1 MWKKQTVCPLKSNFG
16 DRGTYE
22 YRGVKIPIGEI
33 AESTARHWIQEH
45 LRFVDPLKHIVFQNE
60 IKPCSP
66 ELTDIFSRKVMG
78 ANETS
83 TGVGYAPLSKTER
96 LVLATEK
103 FLNAPS
109 FKDAFPSASPPN
121 ILDFQSQMV
130 FLVTSRIKTATEFF
144 KLSIAEFEQTHRH

>member
-1 MWKKQTVCPLKSNFG
+1 
-16 DRGTYE
+16 
-22 YRGVKIPIGEI
+22 
-33 AESTARHWIQEH
+33 
-45 LRFVDPLKHIVFQNE
+45 
-60 IKPCSP
+60 
-66 ELTDIFSRKVMG
+66 
-78 ANETS
+78 
-83 TGVGYAPLSKTER
+83 VGYAPLSKTER